1 MACLR
6 KLTKEDVIKFYKGH
20 ISSSEGRRKI
30 SCHVV
35 STCDGGAGGLET
47 SDCPQSS
54 SAARQVTDITTF
66 KSSLPL
72 FPLAQPF
79 VELETL
85 KRPSEQP

>member
-35 STCDGGAGGLET
+35 STCDGGAGAV
-47 SDCPQSS
+47 DCSHSS
-54 SAARQVTDITTF
+54 PAARQVTDITTF

>member
-35 STCDGGAGGLET
+35 STCDGGAGGES
-47 SDCPQSS
+47 SDCPNSS
-54 SAARQVTDITTF
+54 PAARQVTDITTF